1 LVWLDSQIYE
11 KDKCELDVRRPVRK
25 GEISISRTEGGIP
38 VVVETLPSSSSVALA
53 AYVNVGSRNEPVERA
68 GMAHLLEHM
77 VFRGT
82 ENFTSR
88 QISERIEDAG
98 GELNGFTSKE
108 HTCYYS
114 SILKE
119 TFESAGEILGEV
131 IAKPLLTEDSFSL
144 EKQIVTQEVRMLL
157 NEPESYIHYLFT
169 QAIWEGHPMSIPE
182 AGVFETIGSISLD
195 DLRDFYASNYSPESL
210 IVVASGGVEAGKV
223 EEWASS
229 LDSMPKV
236 TRINNQLPPVPKAD
250 IKFFLREGDQAY
262 VGLGFPGFSAG
273 DPARQVQ
280 RMLGA
285 LLGAGMSSRLFQ
297 KVREEE
303 GLVYSIYSISK
314 HYSDCG
320 NMGIYFSC
328 SKDKLARVLYSISS
342 EFSLLKR
349 EGLEPGELDRVKRLI
364 KGATVRRLESTE
376 NRMFRIGDSY
386 VMTGK
391 VKTVEEM
398 IQEMEE
404 ITEDQVLAIAEEMI
418 RPEKI
423 CVAIHGPVADLDR
436 DVLDF

>member
-1 LVWLDSQIYE
+1 M
-11 KDKCELDVRRPVRK
+11 KK

-38 VVVETLPSSSSVALA
+38 IVVETLPSSSSVALA
-53 AYVNVGSRNEPVERA
+53 VYVNVGSRNEPAGKA

-82 ENFTSR
+82 KNFTSR

-98 GELNGFTSKE
+98 GELNGFTGKE
-108 HTCYYS
+108 YTCYYS

-119 TFESAGEILGEV
+119 TFENAGEILGEIV
-131 IAKPLLTEDSFSL
+131 ASPILAEDSFSL
-144 EKQIVTQEVRMLL
+144 EKQIVTQEVNMLL

-169 QAIWEGHPMSIPE
+169 KAIWEGHPMSIPE
-182 AGVFETIGSISLD
+182 AGDFETIGSISLV
-195 DLRDFYASNYSPESL
+195 DLKDFYASNYSPESL
-210 IVVASGGVEAGKV
+210 IVVASGGVRAGKV

-229 LDSMPKV
+229 LDSMPRL
-236 TRINNQLPPVPKAD
+236 TRTNDQLPPTPRAD
-250 IKFFLREGDQAY
+250 IKFFPREGDQAY
-262 VGLGFPGFSAG
+262 VGLGFPGVEAG

-280 RMLGA
+280 RMLSA

-328 SKDKLARVLYSISS
+328 SKDELAHVLESISS

-364 KGATVRRLESTE
+364 KGATVRRLESTD
-376 NRMFRIGDSY
+376 NRMFRIGESY
-386 VMTGK
+386 AMTGE
-391 VKTVEEM
+391 VKTIEQM
-398 IQEMEE
+398 IQEMEK
-404 ITEDQVLAIAEEMI
+404 ITEDQVLAIAEELIKPQKM
-418 RPEKI
+418 
-423 CVAIHGPVADLDR
+423 CVAIHGPVTDLDR

>member
-1 LVWLDSQIYE
+1 
-11 KDKCELDVRRPVRK
+11 VRK

-82 ENFTSR
+82 EKFTSR

-108 HTCYYS
+108 FTCYYS

-144 EKQIVTQEVRMLL
+144 EKQIVTQEVSMLL

-182 AGVFETIGSISLD
+182 AGVFETIGAISLD
-195 DLRDFYASNYSPESL
+195 DLRNFYASNYSPESL

-229 LDSMPKV
+229 LDSMPRV
-236 TRINNQLPPVPKAD
+236 TRINNQLPPAPKAD
-250 IKFFLREGDQAY
+250 IKFFPREGDQAY
-262 VGLGFPGFSAG
+262 VGLGFPGLSAG

-328 SKDKLARVLYSISS
+328 SKDKLAHVLDSISS

-376 NRMFRIGDSY
+376 NRMFRIGDAY

-404 ITEDQVLAIAEEMI
+404 ITEDQILAIAEEMI

>member
-1 LVWLDSQIYE
+1 M
-11 KDKCELDVRRPVRK
+11 RK

-38 VVVETLPSSSSVALA
+38 VVVETVPSSSSVALA
-53 AYVNVGSRNEPVERA
+53 VYVNAGSRNEPTGKA

-82 ENFTSR
+82 KNFTSR

-98 GELNGFTSKE
+98 GELNGFTGKE
-108 HTCYYS
+108 FTCFYS

-119 TFESAGEILGEV
+119 TFENAGEILGEIV
-131 IAKPLLTEDSFSL
+131 ASPILAEDSFSL
-144 EKQIVTQEVRMLL
+144 EKQIVTQEVSMLL

-169 QAIWEGHPMSIPE
+169 QAIWDGHPMSIPE
-182 AGVFETIGSISLD
+182 AGDFDTIGSISLV
-195 DLRDFYASNYSPESL
+195 DLKNFYASNYSPEKL
-210 IVVASGGVEAGKV
+210 IVVASGGVEEKKV
-223 EEWASS
+223 EEWATC
-229 LDSMPKV
+229 LDSMPRV
-236 TRINNQLPPVPKAD
+236 ARINDQLPPSSKAD
-250 IKFFLREGDQAY
+250 IRFFPREGDQAY
-262 VGLGFPGFSAG
+262 VGLGFPGVAAG
-273 DPARQVQ
+273 DPARQIQ

-285 LLGAGMSSRLFQ
+285 LIGAGMSSRLFQ

-328 SKDKLARVLYSISS
+328 SKDKLARVLESISS

-349 EGLEPGELDRVKRLI
+349 EGLELGELDRVKRLI

-376 NRMFRIGDSY
+376 NRMFRIGEAFA
-386 VMTGK
+386 MTGK
-391 VKTVEEM
+391 VKTIEEM

-404 ITEDQVLAIAEEMI
+404 ITQDQILAIAEEMI
-418 RPEKI
+418 RPQKM
-423 CVAIHGPVADLDR
+423 CVAIHGPVVDLDR
-436 DVLDF
+436 DALDF